1 MPKTIPR
8 GEPATQ
14 AAGIEIA
21 VIILIS
27 TVPPPL
33 YRLYQEQFRF
43 SLVLLLFFF
52 CVYVIGALLAMLFL
66 GRLAD
71 QIGRRPVMMAAV
83 VISALSAVAFIL
95 VRNTIWLYPARFISG
110 IGVALA
116 GGASTAWIAGHAP
129 TAAPARATRV
139 ALTYQNVGLA
149 LGALYAGVLA
159 QWAPVEWR
167 LRLPYYVFLI
177 LCVQT
182 ANLVSRTPRE
192 IENPKRLSEAS
203 FKPSIGLPEGS
214 GLRFLGAAVGT
225 H

>member
-14 AAGIEIA
+14 AAGSVIA

-27 TVPPPL
+27 TVPTPL

-43 SLVLLLFFF
+43 SPVTLTLIFSA
-52 CVYVIGALLAMLFL
+52 YVIGAILAKLFL

-95 VRNTIWLYPARFISG
+95 VRNTNWLYPARFISG

-116 GGASTAWIAGHAP
+116 GGASTAWLAGHAP
-129 TAAPARATRV
+129 TAAPA
-139 ALTYQNVGLA
+139 
-149 LGALYAGVLA
+149 
-159 QWAPVEWR
+159 
-167 LRLPYYVFLI
+167 
-177 LCVQT
+177 
-182 ANLVSRTPRE
+182 
-192 IENPKRLSEAS
+192 
-203 FKPSIGLPEGS
+203 
-214 GLRFLGAAVGT
+214 
-225 H
+225 